1 MNVIAVDDERN
12 ALETLVEAIQEA
24 APNAEVH
31 DFRNADEALAYA
43 AEHPFDIAFLD
54 IEMRGISGIELAK
67 RLKGLNSQVNIIF
80 VTGYSQYMGDALHLR
95 ASGYVM
101 KPTTKEGVQEELEN
115 LRNPVKRQTRKRVW
129 AQTFGNFEVF
139 VDSQPLHF
147 KYNRS
152 KEILA
157 YLIDRR
163 GALCTNGE
171 LASALWEDESGDL
184 KKAAYL
190 RKLRSDLIHTLENAD
205 CADILVVQSGKLGI
219 VPEKIECDY
228 FDWNDGKAYAL
239 NAYHG
244 EYMSQFSWS
253 EMTHSAIEASL
264 QKKE

>member
-1 MNVIAVDDERN
+1 MNIIAVDDERI
-12 ALETLVEAIQEA
+12 ALQNLVEAIGAA
-24 APNAEVH
+24 APDAAIYE
-31 DFRNADEALAYA
+31 FRNADEALRFA
-43 AEHPFDIAFLD
+43 AEHPCDIAFLD

-67 RLKGLNSQVNIIF
+67 RLKGFNTQINIVF
-80 VTGYSQYMGDALHLR
+80 VTGCSQYTGDALHLR

-101 KPTTKEGVQEELEN
+101 KPATKESVLEELEN
-115 LRNPVKRQTRKRVW
+115 LRHPVKRQTGKCVW
-129 AQTFGNFEVF
+129 VQTFGNFEVF
-139 VDSQPLHF
+139 VDDQALHF
-147 KYNRS
+147 KYSRS
-152 KEILA
+152 KELLA

-171 LASALWEDESGDL
+171 LECVLWEDESGNA

-190 RKLRSDLIHTLENAD
+190 RKLRSDLIHTLDDAECED
-205 CADILVVQSGKLGI
+205 VLVVQPGKLGV

-244 EYMSQFSWS
+244 EYMSQFSWA

-264 QKKE
+264 RRE